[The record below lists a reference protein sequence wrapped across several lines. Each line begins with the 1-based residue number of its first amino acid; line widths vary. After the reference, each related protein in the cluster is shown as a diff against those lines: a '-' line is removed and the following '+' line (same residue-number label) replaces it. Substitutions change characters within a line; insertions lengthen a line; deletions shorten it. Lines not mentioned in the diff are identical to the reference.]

1 MDQSLIAPSIDAGA
15 VLARFRAARW
25 ALGRAVLLI
34 RVGVAAAMVV
44 VAARPSGG
52 TRDAGWDVT
61 VFAVY
66 LGWTVV
72 TGSLGQRLFAAVE
85 RQPRRLWAEQALCV
99 CLVIVG
105 GGARVIALYACAL
118 PVIIA
123 TVFVSPRRGLA
134 LATADAVVVG
144 LVLGG
149 TTLAGVHAGTE
160 PMHTTEW
167 PLGLVGLY
175 IAVGLFAYVRRLFVA
190 LEGTGVAYQSRS
202 KEIAAAVSA
211 EARTQTRTAALADV
225 AGRIGDVVP
234 DIQSHLGDLRGRRPC
249 DPAWQA
255 ECDGLERLVQYAGT
269 SLDELSAYAP
279 LGTGPGTIE
288 EAIHAAVGRV
298 RLLGAGDGIAVS
310 ATGCDVPIAGEA
322 AAALGRFTEEAAW
335 NAHKHGRPPIAVTA
349 TVAAGEASVTIR
361 DSGAGFDPGPGTA
374 RLGLASLR
382 RDAALLGGQLHL
394 DAAAGRPV
402 SVRLAFP
409 AGLDA

>member
-1 MDQSLIAPSIDAGA
+1 MDQPLTVPAIDAGA

-34 RVGVAAAMVV
+34 RIGVAAAMVI

-52 TRDAGWDVT
+52 TRDAGWDVAA
-61 VFAVY
+61 FAVY

-72 TGSLGQRLFAAVE
+72 TGALGPRLFVAVE
-85 RQPRRLWAEQALCV
+85 RHPRWLWAEQALCV

-105 GGARVIALYACAL
+105 GGARVITLYACAV

-160 PMHTTEW
+160 PVHTTEW

-175 IAVGLFAYVRRLFVA
+175 IAVGLFAYVRRLFMA
-190 LEGTGVAYQSRS
+190 LEGTGIAFQARS

-225 AGRIGDVVP
+225 AARIGDVIP
-234 DIQSHLGDLRGRRPC
+234 GIHGHLADLRDGRPH

-255 ECDGLERLVQYAGT
+255 ECDALERLVRYAET
-269 SLDELSAYAP
+269 SLGELSAYAP
-279 LGTGPGTIE
+279 QAAGPQTIE
-288 EAIHAAVGRV
+288 AAILAAIGRV
-298 RLLGAGDGIAVS
+298 RLLGGGADIAVS
-310 ATGCDVPIAGEA
+310 ATGCDVPIDRQA
-322 AAALGRFTEEAAW
+322 AAALGRFAEEAAW

-361 DSGAGFDPGPGTA
+361 DSGAGFDPGPGTP
-374 RLGLASLR
+374 RLGLASLH
-382 RDAALLGGQLHL
+382 RDAALLGGRLHI
-394 DAAAGRPV
+394 DAAPGRPV

-409 AGLDA
+409 AGHDA

>member
-1 MDQSLIAPSIDAGA
+1 MDQPLTAPSIDAGA

-34 RVGVAAAMVV
+34 RVGVAAAMVI

-52 TRDAGWDVT
+52 TRDAGWDVA
-61 VFAVY
+61 VFAAY

-72 TGSLGQRLFAAVE
+72 TGARGRRLFAAVE
-85 RQPRRLWAEQALCV
+85 RQPRWLWAEQTLGV
-99 CLVIVG
+99 CLVILG

-160 PMHTTEW
+160 PVHTTEW

-175 IAVGLFAYVRRLFVA
+175 IAVGLFAYVRRLFGA
-190 LEGTGVAYQSRS
+190 LEGTGIAYQARS
-202 KEIAAAVSA
+202 EEIAAAVSA

-225 AGRIGDVVP
+225 ASRIGDVVP
-234 DIQSHLGDLRGRRPC
+234 DIEGHLGDLRGRRPR
-249 DPAWQA
+249 DPAWHA
-255 ECDGLERLVQYAGT
+255 ECDGLERLVRYAGT
-269 SLDELSAYAP
+269 SLDELSAYAHQAADSQ
-279 LGTGPGTIE
+279 TIE
-288 EAIHAAVGRV
+288 AAIHAAVGRV
-298 RLLGAGDGIAVS
+298 RLLGAGADIAVS
-310 ATGCDVPIAGEA
+310 ATGCDVPIAGAA
-322 AAALGRFTEEAAW
+322 AAALGRFAEEAAW

-349 TVAAGEASVTIR
+349 TVVAGEASVTIR
-361 DSGAGFDPGPGTA
+361 DSGAGFDPGPGTP
-374 RLGLASLR
+374 RLGLASLH
-382 RDAALLGGQLHL
+382 RDAAQLGGQLHI
-394 DAAAGRPV
+394 DAAPGRPV

-409 AGLDA
+409 ARRDA